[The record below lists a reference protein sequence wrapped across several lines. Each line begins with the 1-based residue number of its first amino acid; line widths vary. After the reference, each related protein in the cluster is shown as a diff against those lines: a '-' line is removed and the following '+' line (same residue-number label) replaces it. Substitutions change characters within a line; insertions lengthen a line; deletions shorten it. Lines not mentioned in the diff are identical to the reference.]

1 VCFAGGTR
9 LEITFHTSGNTTD
22 LKKAEDDKPMQTET
36 TRKSKRYSRDDVRS
50 VAEISSPRLTQPM
63 TAEEALFHL
72 AATVRENNLDLRGIL
87 LNCDG
92 RTHEYSRLKTISGG
106 EATKIEAA
114 AQSGRTH
121 LTLLFT
127 GGASAETLSELYEAA
142 NRTARRIELCETI
155 VGTSLPI
162 RKLKETVEL
171 AASCSS
177 TTLITGESGTGK
189 ELVAQTLHNLSDRAG
204 NPFVS
209 VNCGA
214 LSEALLESEL
224 FGYVKGAF
232 TGATANKKGLF
243 EAAHK
248 GTIFL
253 DEFGEMSSA
262 MQVKLLRVLQER
274 KVRPVGA
281 TDAETPVDVRVIV
294 ATNKD
299 LEREVREGRF
309 RQDLYFR
316 VNVLTIEVPPL
327 RERRTDIPTL
337 TRHLLEKVHNRA
349 GLNAPAEIEPTAVLL
364 LGEYD
369 WAGNVRELE
378 NKLER
383 LSVIAGK
390 QGTITA
396 EHVRDALGAPGL
408 PASFETKTSAKGGIW
423 RESLDRIKKDR
434 IETALV
440 LAGGNQAQAAS
451 LLGMKRS
458 AFHRLHKRV
467 QQRTAAKC

>member
-1 VCFAGGTR
+1 MK
-9 LEITFHTSGNTTD
+9 D
-22 LKKAEDDKPMQTET
+22 YQPMQPET
-36 TRKSKRYSRDDVRS
+36 RSKSKRNPPDDVRNIT
-50 VAEISSPRLTQPM
+50 EISSLKLTQPM
-63 TAEEALFHL
+63 TTEEALFQL
-72 AATVRENNLDLRGIL
+72 AAVIRKNGLDLRGIL
-87 LNCDG
+87 LTHHG
-92 RTHEYSRLKTISGG
+92 RVREYNRFNAVSGG
-106 EATKIEAA
+106 EVNKIEAVR
-114 AQSGRTH
+114 QGGRTR

-127 GGASAETLSELYEAA
+127 GDASAGTSRELHEAVNGA
-142 NRTARRIELCETI
+142 ARRIELCEII

-162 RKLKETVEL
+162 RKLKEAVEL

-189 ELVAQTLHNLSDRAG
+189 ELVAQTIHNLSERADK
-204 NPFVS
+204 PFVS

-214 LSEALLESEL
+214 LSENLLESEL
-224 FGYVKGAF
+224 FGYVRGAF

-281 TDAETPVDVRVIV
+281 TDAETPVDVRVMV

-299 LEREVREGRF
+299 LEREVREGHF

-316 VNVLTIEVPPL
+316 VNVLAVEVPPL
-327 RERRTDIPTL
+327 RDRRADIPVL
-337 TRHLLEKVHNRA
+337 TRHLLEKVHTRA
-349 GLNAPAEIEPTAVLL
+349 SLCAPAGIEPAAVLL

-383 LSVIAGK
+383 LSVVAGK

-396 EHVRDALGAPGL
+396 GHVREALGTTKSSGNA
-408 PASFETKTSAKGGIW
+408 ETKITAKSGIW

-434 IETALV
+434 IETALA
-440 LAGGNQAQAAS
+440 LTGGNKAQAAS

-467 QQRTAAKC
+467 QQRTAARC

>member
-1 VCFAGGTR
+1 
-9 LEITFHTSGNTTD
+9 
-22 LKKAEDDKPMQTET
+22 MQPET
-36 TRKSKRYSRDDVRS
+36 TRKSKRWSRDDVHN
-50 VAEISSPRLTQPM
+50 VADIPSPRLTQPM
-63 TAEEALFHL
+63 TTEAAVLQL
-72 AATVRENNLDLRGIL
+72 AATVRESNLDLRGIL
-87 LNCDG
+87 LNRDG
-92 RTHEYSRLKTISGG
+92 RVREYSRLRTIPGG
-106 EATKIEAA
+106 EVSKIEAA

-121 LTLLFT
+121 LTLLFA
-127 GGASAETLSELYEAA
+127 GDASAEVLRNLQEAA
-142 NRTARRIELCETI
+142 NWTARRIELCDAI
-155 VGTSLPI
+155 VGTSLPM

-177 TTLITGESGTGK
+177 TMLITGETGTGK
-189 ELVAQTLHNLSDRAG
+189 ELVAQTIHNLSDRAG
-204 NPFVS
+204 KPFVS

-224 FGYVKGAF
+224 FGYVRGAF
-232 TGATANKKGLF
+232 TGATVNKKGLF

-253 DEFGEMSSA
+253 DEFGEMSPA

-294 ATNKD
+294 ATNRD

-316 VNVLTIEVPPL
+316 VNVLAVEIPSL
-327 RERRTDIPTL
+327 RERRADIP
-337 TRHLLEKVHNRA
+337 LLSRYLLDKVHQRA
-349 GLNAPAEIEPTAVLL
+349 GLTVPAEIEPAAVLL
-364 LGEYD
+364 LGEYN
-369 WAGNVRELE
+369 WTGNVRELE

-383 LSVIAGK
+383 LSIGAGK
-390 QGTITA
+390 SGYITA
-396 EHVRDALGAPGL
+396 EHMRGVLGTPKPLTDAKSEQAV
-408 PASFETKTSAKGGIW
+408 KGGAW
-423 RESLDRIKKDR
+423 RESLDRLKKDR

-440 LAGGNQAQAAS
+440 LTGGNKAQAAH

-458 AFHRLHKRV
+458 AFHRLHQRV
-467 QQRTAAKC
+467 QQRTAARN